1 MKKVGLIFAL
11 EEELEETKK
20 IFANI
25 KVHSI
30 YNLKIYECK
39 NDKTICFLVVSGMGK
54 VNAARTTQ
62 VLIDFMNVDYILNV
76 GVAGSI
82 SKNVKKC
89 DIVIGNKMVQ
99 HDFDFT
105 SANYEK
111 GVIPNIGKYI
121 YCDEELVKIAK
132 NIKINTNIIFGVIA
146 SGDIFISDEKMGE
159 KINTKFDALCVEIE
173 GAAISQVCHLCNVPF
188 LVIRA
193 ISDSS
198 YEKDN
203 QLSFEEFLEISSQ
216 MAAKFIDE
224 FLNKL

>member
-1 MKKVGLIFAL
+1 
-11 EEELEETKK
+11 
-20 IFANI
+20 
-25 KVHSI
+25 
-30 YNLKIYECK
+30 
-39 NDKTICFLVVSGMGK
+39 
-54 VNAARTTQ
+54 
-62 VLIDFMNVDYILNV
+62 
-76 GVAGSI
+76 
-82 SKNVKKC
+82 
-89 DIVIGNKMVQ
+89 
-99 HDFDFT
+99 
-105 SANYEK
+105 
-111 GVIPNIGKYI
+111 
-121 YCDEELVKIAK
+121 
-132 NIKINTNIIFGVIA
+132 
-146 SGDIFISDEKMGE
+146 MGE